1 MIWNTDFSQSL
12 LRLGYVQSKAE
23 PCLFV
28 KGKFPI
34 SVSLVLIF
42 VDDVHHW
49 CNDNQ
54 YQVELFEM
62 IKREFSEPTL
72 NSSDIGIGLGIEYN
86 YFRNDPK
93 GPSVRLTMRKYTREA
108 SEHFGI
114 TSGAKTPAT
123 ADFMEIDDSSPP
135 CDRTKFASGVMTYYY
150 LFQRTRK
157 DLLIYA
163 AVLATRINDARVA
176 DAEKLNRLMRFTYA
190 TEARG
195 VVLRFTGTRL
205 VVYVD
210 ASYNIYPNSR
220 SQTGVYV
227 TLCDETSDGTDNG
240 GAALCRS
247 SVQRL
252 VARASFDSE
261 NIALDSTTNTLF
273 YLRDVISDIGIDQVA
288 SLYHEDNMALIVSI
302 EQGENF
308 RGKSPHM
315 RARIHRFAQ
324 LVEARVV
331 EIRHCAT
338 EDMIADP
345 LTKPLFSRAHLHS
358 LMRLLNDYGNALGD
372 VYDEAA
378 MSR

>member
-1 MIWNTDFSQSL
+1 
-12 LRLGYVQSKAE
+12 
-23 PCLFV
+23 
-28 KGKFPI
+28 
-34 SVSLVLIF
+34 
-42 VDDVHHW
+42 
-49 CNDNQ
+49 
-54 YQVELFEM
+54 
-62 IKREFSEPTL
+62 
-72 NSSDIGIGLGIEYN
+72 
-86 YFRNDPK
+86 
-93 GPSVRLTMRKYTREA
+93 
-108 SEHFGI
+108 
-114 TSGAKTPAT
+114 
-123 ADFMEIDDSSPP
+123 
-135 CDRTKFASGVMTYYY
+135 MTYYY

-157 DLLIYA
+157 DLLFFG
-163 AVLATRINDARVA
+163 AVLATRISDARVA
-176 DAEKLNRLMRFTYA
+176 DADKLNRLMRFTYA

-195 VVLRFTGTRL
+195 VVLRFTGTRI

-227 TLCDETSDGTDNG
+227 TMCDETSEGTDNG

-247 SVQRL
+247 NVQRL

-261 NIALDSTTNTLF
+261 NIALDSTTNSLF

-288 SLYHEDNMALIVSI
+288 SLYHEDNMALITSI
-302 EQGENF
+302 AQGENF

-324 LVEARVV
+324 LIEARVA

-345 LTKPLFSRAHLHS
+345 LTKPLYSRAHLHS
-358 LMRLLNDYGNALGD
+358 LMKLLNDYGNELGD